1 MLNQLLC
8 KRFAITTPAKLHVLT
23 LTIVASTVFV
33 FASSETA
40 QAQSAESTQSPAAV
54 PSESARKDDEETASE
69 KANAAKNWKPLEG
82 SWVACQFGGDGEV
95 EIKGNSAKIAYGD
108 PLSGIRWEGDVLRE
122 NYEIALEARRTEG
135 YDFFCGLTFPVGESK
150 VSLIM
155 GGWGGGILG
164 ISNVDDNDASQNATT
179 QFRNFDNDKWYKVRA
194 RVTDNAIECWI
205 DGKKLIDQPRE
216 GHVFDIRAEMEQCEP
231 LGVAAFQCD
240 SEIRNMRVRRLTAD
254 DLKPQN
260 QGKSDKA
267 ASKTDAA
274 TKNETKQNE
283 TKQNET
289 KQNETKQKESK

>member
-1 MLNQLLC
+1 MANTNVFTL
-8 KRFAITTPAKLHVLT
+8 AIVLS
-23 LTIVASTVFV
+23 TIFGAVSPQTAL
-33 FASSETA
+33 AQSSESDPA
-40 QAQSAESTQSPAAV
+40 PAAV
-54 PSESARKDDEETASE
+54 PSESQAKVDEKTDNE
-69 KANAAKNWKPLEG
+69 KGIAAKNWKPLEG
-82 SWVACQFGGDGEV
+82 SWVVCQFGGDGEV
-95 EIKGNSAKIAYGD
+95 EIKGNSAKIGYGD

-164 ISNVDDNDASQNATT
+164 ISNIDDNDASQNATT

-240 SEIRNMRVRRLTAD
+240 SEIRNMRVRQLTAE
-254 DLKPQN
+254 DLASQN
-260 QGKSDKA
+260 QDESDDA
-267 ASKTDAA
+267 VSETDTATKEAA
-274 TKNETKQNE
+274 TKDDA
-283 TKQNET
+283 
-289 KQNETKQKESK
+289 KQKEKESK

>member
-1 MLNQLLC
+1 MTNINVFTL
-8 KRFAITTPAKLHVLT
+8 AIVLS
-23 LTIVASTVFV
+23 TIFGVGSPETAL
-33 FASSETA
+33 AQSSESNPT
-40 QAQSAESTQSPAAV
+40 PAAV
-54 PSESARKDDEETASE
+54 PSESDAKVDEKTDSE

-82 SWVACQFGGDGEV
+82 SWVVCQFGGDGEV
-95 EIKGNSAKIAYGD
+95 EIKGNSAKIGYGD

-179 QFRNFDNDKWYKVRA
+179 QFRNFDNDTWYKVRA
-194 RVTDNAIECWI
+194 RVTDKAIECWI
-205 DGKKLIDQPRE
+205 DGKKLIDQSRE

-240 SEIRNMRVRRLTAD
+240 SEIRNMRVRRLTAE
-254 DLKPQN
+254 DLASEN
-260 QGKSDKA
+260 QDESDKA
-267 ASKTDAA
+267 ASNADTAK
-274 TKNETKQNE
+274 KNTAKKNDV
-283 TKQNET
+283 
-289 KQNETKQKESK
+289 KQKESK